1 MAVAPLYPGDDV
13 VDQTV
18 DIIISGHLCL
28 DLIPE
33 MSGFTAEA
41 IAPGRLLETG
51 PLRISTGGTVSNTG
65 LALLRLGARV
75 GLMATIGDDLLGQA
89 IISFLKDRDEQLAQ
103 FVRVQPGLASSYSVV
118 LSPGNT
124 DRTFLH
130 HTGTN
135 ATFGVD
141 DVDYALVR
149 QARVFHLGYPPLL
162 PRLIADSG
170 AELSRLFA
178 QVKAESV
185 VTSMDMTLPDPNGPS
200 GRADWPAILRRTL
213 PHVDVFLPSIEEAL
227 FMMRRADFDA
237 WGSAWSDHLTGNYL
251 RSLADDLLGLGP
263 AIAGFKLGEMGVY
276 IRTAAR
282 DRVARLDRLALDH
295 DGWSAVDVW
304 HPAFDVNVVGTTGAG
319 DAAYAGF
326 LAALIKG
333 LSPDDCVRWA
343 CAVGACAVEAADST
357 SGVRSW
363 QETAARL
370 ESDWPVRPVH
380 LAGVS

>member
-1 MAVAPLYPGDDV
+1 

-18 DIIISGHLCL
+18 DIIVSGHLCL

-33 MSGFTAEA
+33 MAGFSSEA

-75 GLMATIGDDLLGQA
+75 GLMATVGDDLLGQA

-103 FVRVQPGLASSYSVV
+103 FIRVQPGLASSYSVV

-135 ATFGVD
+135 ATFGID

-149 QARVFHLGYPPLL
+149 PARIFHLGYPPLL
-162 PRLIADSG
+162 PRLIADNG

-178 QVKAESV
+178 HVKAEGV

-200 GRADWPAILRRTL
+200 GRAGWPAILRRKLTY
-213 PHVDVFLPSIEEAL
+213 VAVFLPSIEEAL
-227 FMMRRADFDA
+227 FMMRRADFDV
-237 WGSAWSDHLTGNYL
+237 WGSAWPDHLTGDYL
-251 RSLADDLLGLGP
+251 RALADDLLGLGA
-263 AIAGFKLGEMGVY
+263 AIVGFKLGEMGVY
-276 IRTAAR
+276 IRTAGP
-282 DRVARLDRLALDH
+282 DRLASLDRISL
-295 DGWSAVDVW
+295 DLDVWSAVEVW
-304 HPAFDVNVVGTTGAG
+304 HPAFAVNVAGTTGAG

-326 LAALIKG
+326 LAALVNG
-333 LSPDDCVRWA
+333 LGPVDCVRWA

-363 QETAARL
+363 PETAVRL
-370 ESDWPVRPVH
+370 ETDWPVRPER
-380 LAGVS
+380 LPGLS